1 MIGPVLI
8 GILVKN
14 KWKKGAQIL
23 TRIIVP
29 FTLFLVLIMLTVNI
43 RSLKFI
49 RATIPIHD
57 WFQFGIYSYWNIMKL
72 MTGWMVFAGF
82 AVAISGYLIG
92 AGLAAIF
99 RLPLKQI
106 IAVSVETAFQNGQI
120 ALILLQTSFQPPFN
134 DVATI
139 APIAQLTITGMKATT
154 LFKNISVSAQF
165 EAGGRQG
172 GSCQGGPG
180 PL

>member
-1 MIGPVLI
+1 
-8 GILVKN
+8 
-14 KWKKGAQIL
+14 
-23 TRIIVP
+23 
-29 FTLFLVLIMLTVNI
+29 
-43 RSLKFI
+43 
-49 RATIPIHD
+49 
-57 WFQFGIYSYWNIMKL
+57 MKL

-154 LFKNISVSAQF
+154 LFKTSVFLLSL
-165 EAGGRQG
+165 RQG
-172 GSCQGGPG
+172 ADRGIKLRWAW
-180 PL
+180 PLQFSEK

>member
-1 MIGPVLI
+1 
-8 GILVKN
+8 
-14 KWKKGAQIL
+14 
-23 TRIIVP
+23 
-29 FTLFLVLIMLTVNI
+29 
-43 RSLKFI
+43 
-49 RATIPIHD
+49 
-57 WFQFGIYSYWNIMKL
+57 MKL

>member
-1 MIGPVLI
+1 
-8 GILVKN
+8 
-14 KWKKGAQIL
+14 
-23 TRIIVP
+23 
-29 FTLFLVLIMLTVNI
+29 
-43 RSLKFI
+43 
-49 RATIPIHD
+49 
-57 WFQFGIYSYWNIMKL
+57 MKL

-139 APIAQLTITGMKATT
+139 APIAQLTITGMKAKT
-154 LFKNISVSAQF
+154 LFKTSVFLFSL
-165 EAGGRQG
+165 RQG
-172 GSCQGGPG
+172 VDRGIKLRWARAPPIFG
-180 PL
+180 